1 MGFDCKL
8 GSDLR
13 LTEIIAVGIVSFD
26 SIERPRP
33 RLRLLDLVTGE
44 VDLVTG
50 EVEG

>member
-26 SIERPRP
+26 SIERPR
-33 RLRLLDLVTGE
+33 LRLLDLVTGE
-44 VDLVTG
+44 V
-50 EVEG
+50 EG

>member
-26 SIERPRP
+26 SIERPR
-33 RLRLLDLVTGE
+33 LLDLVTGE
-44 VDLVTG
+44 V
-50 EVEG
+50 EGWEALS